1 MVTQI
6 VYAILATV
14 FGSVATS
21 FMLVACFCYMVKC
34 IPRNS
39 DNGLLVA
46 VFITAYVLGCN
57 LSRALDP
64 FTTMADVLII
74 ISVGVLCFLALIIFK
89 DALLPVP
96 NFALREIDINR
107 VNLCMNEERPD
118 PMICQVGS
126 QKVDEAPSQS
136 LALPFQDSD
145 GDVSGGDVES
155 PQGPESQFG

>member
-1 MVTQI
+1 MTQI
-6 VYAILATV
+6 VYAFLATI

-46 VFITAYVLGCN
+46 VFVTAYVLGCN

-64 FTTMADVLII
+64 FTTVADVLII
-74 ISVGVLCFLALIIFK
+74 ISVGVLCFLALTLFK
-89 DALLPVP
+89 DVLLPVP

-107 VNLCMNEERPD
+107 VNLYMAEERPD

-126 QKVDEAPSQS
+126 PGNREAAEQN
-136 LALPFQDSD
+136 LALPF
-145 GDVSGGDVES
+145 
-155 PQGPESQFG
+155 